1 MEKITLFFS
10 MKSAI
15 EGATGHNSTVYEL
28 FYRVQIQIEPQK
40 YYYDRGLAT
49 SESWL
54 LQRGIRTLKDLFRL
68 SIGIE
73 DAGDL
78 IEICCRLA

>member
-40 YYYDRGLAT
+40 YYYDR
-49 SESWL
+49 
-54 LQRGIRTLKDLFRL
+54 
-68 SIGIE
+68 
-73 DAGDL
+73 
-78 IEICCRLA
+78 